1 MKAVQFAHFG
11 ERDVLEYIDVATPKP
26 KNDDL
31 LIEVTAAGVNFVDIR
46 ERMGVYGRPETHVGH
61 IDLPH
66 ISGLQAVGT
75 VMEVGPSGDRSRIG
89 AKVMSYLPAG
99 GGYAQFAVA
108 PAKLSVQLPTS
119 IDETAMAA
127 LPTQGLTAYLML
139 TACTQL
145 RPGES
150 VLVQGASGGVGS
162 IAVQIAR
169 ILGAGLVLGTAGSEK
184 KRQFVRSIG
193 ADFAVDYNRDGS
205 TATLDGHGEKD
216 HDHFFGQSSFATYA
230 LANER
235 NVVKVSRDV
244 PLERLGPLG
253 CGIQTGAGA
262 VMNALNVR
270 PGTSFAS
277 FGAGAVGCS
286 AIMAARA
293 VGATTI
299 VAIDIVPSR
308 LEMAKELG
316 ATHAINSKQ
325 TNPVEAIRDITGGGV
340 DYSLEASG
348 DPRALHQAIEA
359 LGSLGTCGVVGAEPL
374 GTEVSFDVNNLMIP
388 GKGIRGI
395 LEGESVPDIFIPQ
408 LIELN
413 AQGRFPFEKLVK
425 FYSLDQINQA
435 AQDSEKG
442 DTIKPI
448 IRLM

>member
-108 PAKLSVQLPTS
+108 PAKLSVQPPTS
-119 IDETAMAA
+119 IDVTAMAA

-193 ADFAVDYNRDGS
+193 ADFAVDY
-205 TATLDGHGEKD
+205 TC
-216 HDHFFGQSSFATYA
+216 
-230 LANER
+230 
-235 NVVKVSRDV
+235 
-244 PLERLGPLG
+244 RL
-253 CGIQTGAGA
+253 
-262 VMNALNVR
+262 
-270 PGTSFAS
+270 
-277 FGAGAVGCS
+277 
-286 AIMAARA
+286 
-293 VGATTI
+293 
-299 VAIDIVPSR
+299 
-308 LEMAKELG
+308 
-316 ATHAINSKQ
+316 H
-325 TNPVEAIRDITGGGV
+325 
-340 DYSLEASG
+340 
-348 DPRALHQAIEA
+348 
-359 LGSLGTCGVVGAEPL
+359 
-374 GTEVSFDVNNLMIP
+374 
-388 GKGIRGI
+388 
-395 LEGESVPDIFIPQ
+395 
-408 LIELN
+408 
-413 AQGRFPFEKLVK
+413 
-425 FYSLDQINQA
+425 
-435 AQDSEKG
+435 
-442 DTIKPI
+442 
-448 IRLM
+448 